1 MVKEDSYTC
10 GHRGTLALTEVFP
23 CREGHAFLSI
33 AFIIYIACFF
43 LGGGG
48 VFCGGVFHVLFLF
61 VFGGGGGGGEC
72 GKWEAVLIQSDSGK
86 STSTGGKTNLR
97 YLFDHSFYESKLS
110 CF

>member
-43 LGGGG
+43 LGR
-48 VFCGGVFHVLFLF
+48 
-61 VFGGGGGGGEC
+61 GGGEC